1 MKIRGVLP
9 AASRSDSAH
18 FSTRPCAGELPVLH
32 FLHSFFQA
40 LLVVCA
46 SLLSITGKIA
56 IRAAG
61 VPGKNDFFSAHS
73 QYMKARNLEINCFFV
88 RGANPFHPGVQSF
101 NPFRNLFLRCKNGN
115 DKVVLDGATPWTAD
129 RN

>member
-1 MKIRGVLP
+1 M
-9 AASRSDSAH
+9 
-18 FSTRPCAGELPVLH
+18 LH
-32 FLHSFFQA
+32 FLHSFFRHYSSSA
-40 LLVVCA
+40 LLYCRKRPP
-46 SLLSITGKIA
+46 ITGKIA

-73 QYMKARNLEINCFFV
+73 QYMKARNLEIDCFFV
-88 RGANPFHPGVQSF
+88 RAENPFHPGVQSF

-115 DKVVLDGATPWTAD
+115 DKVVLDGATLWTAD